1 MTDDRR
7 RSPRVQLLGRLHG
20 TMVSLDVPVD
30 VIEMSLGGMSVETT
44 ISFPIGAVHTF
55 SLTLGD
61 GSTVELTGTVRH
73 CRNVAPSDAAPRY
86 VVGFQFVDDG
96 GDIVDSLIGR

>member
-1 MTDDRR
+1 
-7 RSPRVQLLGRLHG
+7 
-20 TMVSLDVPVD
+20 MVSLDVPVD
-30 VIEMSLGGMSVETT
+30 VIEMSLGGMSVETS
-44 ISFPIGAVHTF
+44 ISFPVGAVHTF

-73 CRNVAPSDAAPRY
+73 CRNVAPAGAEARY

-96 GDIVDSLIGR
+96 GEIVDTLIGR

>member
-30 VIEMSLGGMSVETT
+30 VIEMSLGGMSVETS
-44 ISFPIGAVHTF
+44 ISFPVGAVHTF

-73 CRNVAPSDAAPRY
+73 CRNVAPAGAEARY

-96 GDIVDSLIGR
+96 GEIVDTLIGR